1 VSYAS
6 QQNLIDRMGEAA
18 VIALTDRGAQPL
30 GAIDMAVVARA
41 LAEADAVVDGY
52 LAARYRLPL
61 ASTPALLADLAT
73 SIALWKLHASTP
85 EDKVKAD
92 YDAAIKSLRD
102 IASGMLRIPDAAG
115 IEAEVSGASGVE
127 VVDRERPFT
136 AENMGIHHHPAAG
149 ADARL
154 RFGRGGGGIGGDAGR
169 AAAGM
174 GQAARACGAFGPARR
189 GGARWRGRLCPGGR
203 AQLWGLP

>member
-136 AENMGIHHHPAAG
+136 AENMGGFI
-149 ADARL
+149 
-154 RFGRGGGGIGGDAGR
+154 
-169 AAAGM
+169 
-174 GQAARACGAFGPARR
+174 
-189 GGARWRGRLCPGGR
+189 
-203 AQLWGLP
+203 